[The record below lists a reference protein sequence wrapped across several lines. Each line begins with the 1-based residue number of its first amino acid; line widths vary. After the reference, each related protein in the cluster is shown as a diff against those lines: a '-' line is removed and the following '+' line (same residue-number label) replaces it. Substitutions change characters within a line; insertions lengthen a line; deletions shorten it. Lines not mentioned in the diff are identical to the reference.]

1 MKKMLMGVAA
11 VAGISSIAS
20 AAELAATDAQFMFGA
35 SNVDAIAMTGAEMA
49 GTQGQLLG
57 IGLLDPI
64 VALLSG
70 LPLVGGIVGGLLTTV
85 DSLLSGL
92 LGGLLGGGL
101 LGGLLG

>member
-1 MKKMLMGVAA
+1 MKKMLMGVVAA
-11 VAGISSIAS
+11 AGLTSVVS

-35 SNVDAIAMTGAEMA
+35 GNVDAIAMTGAEMA

-64 VALLSG
+64 LALVTG
-70 LPLVGGIVGGLLTTV
+70 LPLVGPLLGGILNTVDGLLT
-85 DSLLSGL
+85 GL
-92 LGGLLGGGL
+92 LGGVLGGGL